1 MYNLSHLYLPPSP
14 SPIVF
19 DVKTALQ
26 RSMRRWAFVE
36 VVDFRRRMSLQAA
49 TRAQCSATLLRGPRG
64 VKVLLVARVLRAK
77 GGKGAEDEKETDYR
91 VQTLLHD
98 VDEVKCHEKQK
109 KLTAH

>member
-64 VKVLLVARVLRAK
+64 VKVLLVARVLRK
-77 GGKGAEDEKETDYR
+77 TEREHGS
-91 VQTLLHD
+91 V
-98 VDEVKCHEKQK
+98 VVKKMEARISCRRFQFW
-109 KLTAH
+109 

>member
-64 VKVLLVARVLRAK
+64 VKVLLVARVLRK
-77 GGKGAEDEKETDYR
+77 TEREHGS
-91 VQTLLHD
+91 V
-98 VDEVKCHEKQK
+98 VVKKMEARISCR
-109 KLTAH
+109 